1 MHTDAQLIEDLGGS
15 AKVASLLGYDTK
27 SGGVQRVD
35 NWKRRG
41 IPPRVKLD
49 HPHVFLAQL
58 RGEQAGQRLDEFVQQ
73 AA

>member
-49 HPHVFLAQL
+49 HPHVFLARL
-58 RGEQAGQRLDEFVQQ
+58 HGEQPGQHLGELVQQ

>member
-1 MHTDAQLIEDLGGS
+1 MHTDAQLIDDLGGS
-15 AKVASLLGYDTK
+15 AKVAALLGYDTK
-27 SGGVQRVD
+27 GGGIQRVD

-49 HPHVFLAQL
+49 HPQVFLAQL
-58 RGEQAGQRLDEFVQQ
+58 RGEQAGQRINELVQQ